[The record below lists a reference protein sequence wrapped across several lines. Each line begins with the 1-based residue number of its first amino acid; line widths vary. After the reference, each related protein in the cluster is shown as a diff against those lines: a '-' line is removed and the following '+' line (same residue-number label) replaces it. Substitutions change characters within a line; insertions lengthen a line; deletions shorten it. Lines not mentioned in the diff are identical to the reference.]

1 MSVRQAQREIDSA
14 EFAEWMAYSRI
25 EQFGSP
31 VDDLRTGAVVSMLA
45 NINRDRKQQPEPYGL
60 LTFLPWVE
68 SDERVQDE
76 PVQLADAKA
85 QSDLIRA
92 AIFGIAPK
100 PH

>member
-14 EFAEWMAYSRI
+14 EFADWMAFARI

-31 VDDLRTGAVVSMLA
+31 VEDLRTGAVVSMLA
-45 NINRDRKQQPEPYGL
+45 NIARDRKQHPDPYGL
-60 LTFLPWVE
+60 LEFLPWTE
-68 SDERVQDE
+68 SGESESPE

-100 PH
+100 PN